1 MSDTKTRA
9 ISLRLDEDRAARRD
23 ELAAATDRS
32 RAWHLER
39 AVDAYLED
47 QAWQIAHIE
56 KGLADADAGRTLPH
70 DQVRDWLAT
79 WGRKKESDP
88 PA

>member
-1 MSDTKTRA
+1 MADTKSRA
-9 ISLRLDEDRAARRD
+9 ISLRLDEHRAARLD
-23 ELAAATDRS
+23 ELAAATERS
-32 RAWHLER
+32 RDWHLER

-47 QAWQIAHIE
+47 QAWQIAHFE
-56 KGLADADAGRTLPH
+56 KGLADADAGRTLPN

-88 PA
+88 PT